1 MQRLVDH
8 PVSKHA
14 ESFIMEYRRKLS
26 SINEDIKIPKVCI
39 FFVVSTIFLFSLKMK
54 IHFIF
59 L

>member
-14 ESFIMEYRRKLS
+14 GSFIMEYRRKLPS
-26 SINEDIKIPKVCI
+26 VNQDEKIPQVCI
-39 FFVVSTIFLFSLKMK
+39 FFVVSTIFLFSLKMN

>member
-14 ESFIMEYRRKLS
+14 ETFIMKYRRKLPN
-26 SINEDIKIPKVCI
+26 INEDMKIPQVCI
-39 FFVVSTIFLFSLKMK
+39 FFVVSTIFLFSLKMN

>member
-14 ESFIMEYRRKLS
+14 ESFIMEYRRKLPS
-26 SINEDIKIPKVCI
+26 NTQDIEIPHVCI
-39 FFVVSTIFLFSLKMK
+39 FFVVSTIFLFSLKMN